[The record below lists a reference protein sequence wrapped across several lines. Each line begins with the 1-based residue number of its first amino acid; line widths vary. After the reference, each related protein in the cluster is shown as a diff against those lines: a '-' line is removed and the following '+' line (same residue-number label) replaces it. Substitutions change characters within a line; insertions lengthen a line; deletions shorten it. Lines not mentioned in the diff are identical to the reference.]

1 MSFFHKL
8 GTVHTR
14 VKTSRVIEMI
24 VKKVYLG
31 QNPEF
36 KAAVSFSEHVLTNE
50 RYAVT
55 NERPSLLLFEYHAR
69 FP

>member
-1 MSFFHKL
+1 MSQ
-8 GTVHTR
+8 
-14 VKTSRVIEMI
+14 
-24 VKKVYLG
+24 VYLS
-31 QNPEF
+31 QDVEF
-36 KAAVSFSEHVLTNE
+36 NLRPVSFSEHVLTNE

>member
-1 MSFFHKL
+1 
-8 GTVHTR
+8 
-14 VKTSRVIEMI
+14 MI